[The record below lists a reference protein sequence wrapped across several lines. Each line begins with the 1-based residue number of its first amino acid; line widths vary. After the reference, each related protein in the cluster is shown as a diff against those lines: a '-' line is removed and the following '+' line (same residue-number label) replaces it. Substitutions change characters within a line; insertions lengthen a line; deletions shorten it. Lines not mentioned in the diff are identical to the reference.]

1 MIGIVIP
8 AHNEQELIED
18 CVAHARACMHSQGLF
33 AEPVEVVVVA
43 DACTDD
49 TSILATRA
57 GALCLPVQAR
67 NVGVARSAGAE
78 LMLARGARWL
88 AFTDADTLVSP
99 DWLADQLALDADA
112 VCGTVEVSDW
122 SPHEEHAQ
130 LLSRH
135 FAETYCDADDH
146 RHIHGANL
154 GISAEAYRRAG
165 GFRPFASSEDV
176 ELVASLERIGA
187 KISWSAR
194 PRVCTSARRV
204 ARAPGGFA
212 DALIQAV
219 AQRLQGLTSAAA

>member
-8 AHNEQELIED
+8 AHNEEELIED
-18 CVAHARACMHSQGLF
+18 CVVRARACTHSQGLL

-49 TSILATRA
+49 TALLAARA
-57 GALCLPVQAR
+57 GALVLPIHAR
-67 NVGVARSAGAE
+67 NVGAARAAGAE

-88 AFTDADTLVSP
+88 AFTDADTLVSR

-122 SPHEEHAQ
+122 TPQAEHAE
-130 LLSRH
+130 LLSFH
-135 FAETYCDADDH
+135 FAETYRDADDH

-154 GISAEAYRRAG
+154 GISSEAYRRAG
-165 GFRPFASSEDV
+165 GFRPLACSEDV
-176 ELVASLERIGA
+176 DLVASLERIGA

-194 PRVCTSARRV
+194 PRVYTSARRV

-219 AQRLQGLTSAAA
+219 AHRLQGLTSAAA